1 MKVIKH
7 LIFLLLLTATAN
19 AQNIM
24 TSSPYSM
31 FGIGEIVTG
40 LYGSNAAMG
49 GVSTGMR
56 GSWLLN
62 TENPAGLTGLDSLR
76 LFAETSAFLK
86 SESYQSKSG
95 SSHAFT
101 GNVSAFT
108 LAGRI
113 IPRWYMA
120 AGLTPYSSVGY
131 YFQST
136 EELEGAPGSY
146 YTSTFEGYGGL
157 SKAYLT
163 NAFMLSK
170 NFSVGVNLSY
180 IFGNTKL
187 TESQSSIS
195 VENRMYTDAFYADFG
210 LQYHRQLSRDVS
222 LTAGAVYGYR
232 QKMKMSNSIAITYG
246 SSETEQ
252 NERSTTQYLPQYAS
266 VGGSLAYKK
275 WTYAFDYQFQQYS
288 SLSSGDSRVKFKDS
302 HELKLGISYFPNGYS
317 SGSY

>member
-1 MKVIKH
+1 MKVIKY
-7 LIFLLLLTATAN
+7 LILSFLPVLTTN

-31 FGIGEIVTG
+31 FGLGEIVTG
-40 LYGSNAAMG
+40 LYGSNSAMG

-56 GSWLLN
+56 DSWLIN
-62 TENPAGLTGLDSLR
+62 TENPAGLTGLDTLR

-101 GNVSAFT
+101 GNVSAFS

-113 IPRWYMA
+113 VPRWYMA

-136 EELEGAPGSY
+136 QPLEGSPDSY

-157 SKAYLT
+157 SKVYLT
-163 NAFMLSK
+163 NAFMVSK
-170 NFSVGVNLSY
+170 NLSVGINVSY

-187 TESQSSIS
+187 TESQSSTS
-195 VENRMYTDAFYADFG
+195 VENRMYTHNFYTDFG
-210 LQYHRQLSRDVS
+210 IQYHRPISRDVS
-222 LTAGAVYGYR
+222 FTVGAVYGYKQR
-232 QKMKMSNSIAITYG
+232 LKMENSY
-246 SSETEQ
+246 
-252 NERSTTQYLPQYAS
+252 YLRKQ
-266 VGGSLAYKK
+266 
-275 WTYAFDYQFQQYS
+275 
-288 SLSSGDSRVKFKDS
+288 
-302 HELKLGISYFPNGYS
+302 
-317 SGSY
+317 